1 MHTFFLFFSALD
13 PDQKWQ
19 RGRES
24 GGGTVSENGIGM
36 KTRCAVECKKRESS
50 DAVVFPLLLSISLSL
65 GTLLVVLCGVQ
76 GFLCLLIVVKRTATP
91 SQWSSLWS
99 LLVSCCHLMVK
110 CSAPGPFAGRVPS
123 TRTVSCC
130 LILFRCNLCLER
142 EETVNHVRYRK
153 RAEKKKEKEG
163 KQKKKHTHTHREKK
177 WSNHA

>member
-1 MHTFFLFFSALD
+1 MAAG
-13 PDQKWQ
+13 QGQ
-19 RGRES
+19 RW
-24 GGGTVSENGIGM
+24 GTVSENGIGM

-50 DAVVFPLLLSISLSL
+50 DAVVPPSFSLSL
-65 GTLLVVLCGVQ
+65 SLSTLLVVLCGVQ

-110 CSAPGPFAGRVPS
+110 CSAPEPFAARVPS

-142 EETVNHVRYRK
+142 EETVNQVRYRQREK
-153 RAEKKKEKEG
+153 GTKKKEKEG
-163 KQKKKHTHTHREKK
+163 KQKKKHTNTHREKMVK
-177 WSNHA
+177 SCIVVPN